1 MATKKEQARAELM
14 KLPLVTTS
22 LVDTGIGSRWSKSI
36 ECCRVNSE
44 IYMKPTWGMFDSTKV
59 TKYIKSGDF
68 TEREALPLRTG
79 SGPFTWMLQVKAVS
93 RLRDV
98 LVKEVRNDS
107 ERAVFG
113 QKIDKLLAYSGELED
128 LTLSDEQISE
138 AHQHVGNR
146 NRLLQESKQEQN
158 DRIASVVGRAD
169 GEPLDKYG
177 YELSNGTLKKLER
190 AGITTV
196 EKLLAWSRLDLL
208 KIGGFGRKSL
218 TEVDDM
224 MEAHGWQFGKG
235 NPSDN
240 DTDEKPLT
248 VTLTH
253 KPGDMITWREWTKAD
268 GFGKEHQTKVEEVTL
283 NVYWDETRQQYSQTE
298 KYSTSMI
305 ADGKRVSVMV
315 DLMSEN
321 VLIGCLDVLDMQSL

>member
-1 MATKKEQARAELM
+1 MATKKEQARAGLM

-22 LVDTGIGSRWSKSI
+22 LVDTGIGGQWSRSI
-36 ECCRVNSE
+36 ECCRVNGE

-146 NRLLQESKQEQN
+146 NRLLQEAKKDQN
-158 DRIASVVGRAD
+158 ERIASMVGDED
-169 GEPLDKYG
+169 GDPLGNYP
-177 YELSNGTLKKLER
+177 LSNGTLKKLER
-190 AGITTV
+190 GGITTV
-196 EKLLAWSRLDLL
+196 EQLLAWKRLDLL
-208 KIGGFGRKSL
+208 KIGGFGRKAL
-218 TEVDDM
+218 TEIEDL
-224 MEAHGWQFGKG
+224 MEANGWQFG
-235 NPSDN
+235 NSRPQEDA
-240 DTDEKPLT
+240 PLA

-268 GFGKEHQTKVEEVTL
+268 GFGKEHQTKVEDVTL

>member
-14 KLPLVTTS
+14 KLPLVQPVTIKVGMRHFEKVTACR
-22 LVDTGIGSRWSKSI
+22 INGSMFI
-36 ECCRVNSE
+36 Q
-44 IYMKPTWGMFDSTKV
+44 TLGMFPQDYLNNV
-59 TKYIKSGDF
+59 N
-68 TEREALPLRTG
+68 EASAIPLRTG
-79 SGPFTWMLQVKAVS
+79 KGPFTWFVAVPAIS
-93 RLRDV
+93 RIHEKKQYSYSDEFRNTLRDR
-98 LVKEVRNDS
+98 LDTLITYE
-107 ERAVFG
+107 G
-113 QKIDKLLAYSGELED
+113 QLPELTITAD
-128 LTLSDEQISE
+128 DFAE
-138 AHQHVGNR
+138 ARRHVAER
-146 NRLLQESKQEQN
+146 NRLLLESKQEQN
-158 DRIASVVGRAD
+158 DSIASVVGRAD

-196 EKLLAWSRLDLL
+196 EQLLAWSRLDLL
-208 KIGGFGRKSL
+208 KIGGFGRKAL

-224 MEAHGWQFGKG
+224 MEAHGWQFGNGK
-235 NPSDN
+235 PSDN

-253 KPGDMITWREWTKAD
+253 KPGDMITWHEWTKAD
-268 GFGKEHQTKVEEVTL
+268 GFGKEHQTKIEEVTL

-298 KYSTSMI
+298 KYLTSMI

-321 VLIGCLDVLDMQSL
+321 VLIGCLDVLDI

>member
-14 KLPLVTTS
+14 KLPLVTTTY
-22 LVDTGIGSRWSKSI
+22 VDTGIGDQWSRGI
-36 ECCRVNSE
+36 ECCRVNGE

-98 LVKEVRNDS
+98 LVKEVRHDS

-113 QKIDKLLAYSGELED
+113 QKIDILLAYSGELED
-128 LTLSDEQISE
+128 MTLSDKQISE

-146 NRLLQESKQEQN
+146 NRLLLESKQEQN
-158 DRIASVVGRAD
+158 DSIASVVGRTD
-169 GEPLDKYG
+169 GEPLG
-177 YELSNGTLKKLER
+177 NHELSNGTLKKLER

-196 EKLLAWSRLDLL
+196 EQLLAWSRLDLL
-208 KIGGFGRKSL
+208 KIGGFGRKAL

-224 MEAHGWQFGKG
+224 MEAHGWQFGNGK
-235 NPSDN
+235 PSDN

-253 KPGDMITWREWTKAD
+253 KPGDMIMWREWTKAD
-268 GFGKEHQTKVEEVTL
+268 GFGKEHQTKIEEVTL

-298 KYSTSMI
+298 KYSTSI
-305 ADGKRVSVMV
+305 VADGKHVSVMV

-321 VLIGCLDVLDMQSL
+321 VLIGCLDVLDI